1 MKKIIIALV
10 LMALG
15 FVAFAQSAVW
25 VEGGYLPQTAKIEY
39 PEGAYSELFLFNWR
53 ENIKE
58 KYFSDGA
65 IVIKTT
71 KEKWKYDIIRY
82 CLK

>member
-1 MKKIIIALV
+1 MNTSEYIIYPGYGEYLV
-10 LMALG
+10 GKVTETYPSYRDDCGVDMP
-15 FVAFAQSAVW
+15 
-25 VEGGYLPQTAKIEY
+25 GGYKI
-39 PEGAYSELFLFNWR
+39 SVVFLFNWR